1 MQWYKDECFQQVKTQ
16 VAIMVIIETDRLTET
31 VVASTLLAYGH
42 MTSRRRPLFSNTV
55 RNESHV
61 PSDPDSNK

>member
-1 MQWYKDECFQQVKTQ
+1 MTELRHGLTH
-16 VAIMVIIETDRLTET
+16 RLTET

-42 MTSRRRPLFSNTV
+42 MTSRRRPLFWKTF

-61 PSDPDSNK
+61 PSDPGNKFV